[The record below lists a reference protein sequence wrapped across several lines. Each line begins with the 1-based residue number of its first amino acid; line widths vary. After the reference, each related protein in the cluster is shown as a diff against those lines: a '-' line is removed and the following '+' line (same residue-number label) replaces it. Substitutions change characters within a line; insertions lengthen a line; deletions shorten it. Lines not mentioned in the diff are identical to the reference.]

1 MSDKRVALVTGGAS
15 GLGLAMSRGL
25 TADGFHVVMAD
36 VAENVQEVA
45 NATSDA
51 CTGVQC
57 DLTSASDI
65 HSLTEHVMA
74 EFGRCDVLVNNA
86 GVHPKI
92 DGLKEDLP
100 RLTLASWNKV
110 LALHL
115 TAPFLLSKLILPA
128 MTTRGWGR
136 IINISSRGGRT
147 LIPNCGAHYAATK
160 AGLIGLT
167 RILAEEGAPY
177 NVTANTVAPGRIS
190 TPLSNRT
197 TSQVLERAVQAI
209 PLKRIGE
216 PDELASVVCFLASE
230 RSSYMTGTVIDVNGG
245 SFMP

>member
-1 MSDKRVALVTGGAS
+1 MANVAG
-15 GLGLAMSRGL
+15 
-25 TADGFHVVMAD
+25 
-36 VAENVQEVA
+36 NVQEVA
-45 NATSDA
+45 KATSDA

-65 HSLTEHVMA
+65 HTLTEHVLA
-74 EFGRCDVLVNNA
+74 ELGRCDVLVNNA

-128 MTTRGWGR
+128 MIT
-136 IINISSRGGRT
+136 RGGRT

-167 RILAEEGAPY
+167 RILAQEGAPY
-177 NVTANTVAPGRIS
+177 NITANTVAPGRIF

-197 TSQVLERAVQAI
+197 TSQVLDRAVQAI

-230 RSSYMTGTVIDVNGG
+230 QSSYMTGAVIDVNGG